1 MDGECDRERDTG
13 ARRWYAVHTLSGR
26 ESQAEANLGRQGYAP
41 FVPRQRRTVRHAR
54 KLWQKVLPFFPGY
67 IFVPLDLSV
76 DRWRPING
84 TFGVRSLVMRGDRPA
99 MCPAGLVEH
108 LISVTD
114 GDGVLDLTSQLEEGA
129 PVRIVAGPFAD
140 LVGTLERLDAAGR
153 ARILLAMVSGEIA
166 VRMDVRSLEAA

>member
-1 MDGECDRERDTG
+1 MNSQCDSDDGAG

-26 ESQAEANLGRQGYAP
+26 EGQAEANLVRQGYAP

-54 KLWQKVLPFFPGY
+54 KLWSKVLPFFPAY

-99 MCPAGLVEH
+99 TCPAGLVEQ
-108 LISVTD
+108 LVAMTD
-114 GDGVLDLTSQLEEGA
+114 RAGVLDLTSQLKEGA
-129 PVRIVAGPFAD
+129 AVKIVTGPFAN
-140 LVGTLERLDAAGR
+140 LVGTLERLEAGGR
-153 ARILLAMVSGEIA
+153 ARILLAMVNGEVA
-166 VRMDVRSLEAA
+166 VQMDMRSLETA